1 MTSMGV
7 TKTLDKQFFANWITM
22 TYKHCGGNESE
33 LRLNEVIEVNKC
45 QIDVNCFFKNRLEVL
60 EVSNWLAKEL
70 QF

>member
-1 MTSMGV
+1 
-7 TKTLDKQFFANWITM
+7 M

-60 EVSNWLAKEL
+60 EVFN
-70 QF
+70 